1 MKVELTKKNNL
12 IYINYL
18 GINHIINLDYLNLIY
33 FWHDKYIIS
42 DIDDEKMKEYLYKS
56 EYLLII
62 GYDYKDFEKI
72 DILKKEL
79 KLNLI
84 DYSSINLYYITGFN
98 IKCKYVEFE
107 NIYYDFEILSFDCN
121 KTIKN
126 NEFDIN
132 INNSDINNIKNIITN
147 IGLEIN
153 NFIDNVKT
161 YSITELD
168 NKHTDLY
175 IKFNKL
181 DELLENVTGKY
192 EIIKKELESKE
203 KELNNLVINN
213 NIDENIDFNEKR
225 EYLLKLLNII
235 KTVEQNKKHK
245 LERLE
250 YIEEEI
256 QKKNS
261 KIQNLESKLL
271 KINDLS
277 PKVAILCHIYKIE
290 VWYDII
296 RYIKNFKDANYD
308 FDLYVNIAANDINTI
323 KGLKYQKLKNELENL
338 KLYNN
343 LYITYSDNRGMDIG
357 GFMISYIKL
366 LEMNKKYDI
375 IIKIHSKTNDN
386 WRFALLYS
394 LLGNKTIIDNNFNL
408 MKDQNI
414 GMLGNQII
422 SLLSVVNKKSYR
434 YIDTYM
440 ERFNV
445 KLYKTGHF
453 IPGTIFM
460 IKNKILKNYFTKELL
475 LKCYN
480 EFAQDYC
487 GNKKNIKEG
496 KPHAFERFFGMFVD
510 NSGYKTVRFDTNL

>member
-1 MKVELTKKNNL
+1 
-12 IYINYL
+12 
-18 GINHIINLDYLNLIY
+18 
-33 FWHDKYIIS
+33 
-42 DIDDEKMKEYLYKS
+42 MKEYLYKS

-256 QKKNS
+256 QKK
-261 KIQNLESKLL
+261 KF
-271 KINDLS
+271 
-277 PKVAILCHIYKIE
+277 
-290 VWYDII
+290 
-296 RYIKNFKDANYD
+296 KN
-308 FDLYVNIAANDINTI
+308 
-323 KGLKYQKLKNELENL
+323 
-338 KLYNN
+338 
-343 LYITYSDNRGMDIG
+343 
-357 GFMISYIKL
+357 
-366 LEMNKKYDI
+366 
-375 IIKIHSKTNDN
+375 
-386 WRFALLYS
+386 
-394 LLGNKTIIDNNFNL
+394 
-408 MKDQNI
+408 
-414 GMLGNQII
+414 
-422 SLLSVVNKKSYR
+422 
-434 YIDTYM
+434 
-440 ERFNV
+440 
-445 KLYKTGHF
+445 
-453 IPGTIFM
+453 
-460 IKNKILKNYFTKELL
+460 TKFR
-475 LKCYN
+475 K
-480 EFAQDYC
+480 
-487 GNKKNIKEG
+487 
-496 KPHAFERFFGMFVD
+496 
-510 NSGYKTVRFDTNL
+510 